1 MISLKTLKPGEF
13 IKLKNRI
20 YEVITSEEETE
31 WIPST
36 EKKRRFLQIYLHE
49 RDGDH
54 LYPTHV
60 LFYYFDIKKAYLLK
74 IKYEQPP
81 EWDEQ
86 PGNSDVGPFQKQK
99 QISLREIKKIK
110 KDAKE

>member
-1 MISLKTLKPGEF
+1 MISLKRLKPGESLS
-13 IKLKNRI
+13 IKSRQ
-20 YEVITSEEETE
+20 YEVITSEEEAE
-31 WIPST
+31 WMPST
-36 EKKRRFLQIYLHE
+36 ERKRRFLQIYLHE

-99 QISLREIKKIK
+99 QIGFRENKILKK
-110 KDAKE
+110 